1 MHKMEMRI
9 RYSECATDNRL
20 KISSII
26 NYFQDCTTE
35 NSEKLGVGFL
45 YLKDRKRAWLLNFWQ
60 VKICRRPEVFEKVE
74 VSTWA
79 TGFNGILGPRDFL
92 METPDGEMLA
102 CAHSLWVYVDTETGR
117 PTKPTQEEIEAYM
130 QEAPLPFEQ
139 APRKIILPESAVE
152 VEHISVRRYHLD
164 TNDHVNNCQYVQVAM
179 EVLPK
184 EFEVAEVR
192 VEYRKAATLG
202 DTLILRMAEENNKVV
217 VGVCDEEGKP
227 YAIVEFI
234 GETKR

>member
-9 RYSECATDNRL
+9 RYSECGADNQL

-35 NSEKLGVGFL
+35 NSEEIGAGFA
-45 YLKDRKRAWLLNFWQ
+45 YLREKQRAWLLNSWQ
-60 VKICRRPEVFEKVE
+60 VLIYRRPFVGEKVE

-139 APRKIILPESAVE
+139 APRKIIFPESAVE

-217 VGVCDEEGKP
+217 VGVCDEAGKP